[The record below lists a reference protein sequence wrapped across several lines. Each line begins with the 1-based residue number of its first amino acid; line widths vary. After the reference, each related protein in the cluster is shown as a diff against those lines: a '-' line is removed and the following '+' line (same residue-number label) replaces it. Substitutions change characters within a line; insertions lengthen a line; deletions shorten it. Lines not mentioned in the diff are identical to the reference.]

1 MKSRHLSRA
10 LRSAL
15 STLPM
20 RSPPVHA
27 LIMTVAVLASMV
39 IPQAAQAQ
47 TPTARVGA
55 GAYLLKPQG
64 SDPAAPAAPYRSG
77 AMAQRAVP
85 TNQWYSSVLFSDK
98 PEPVYAQPLSLR
110 PVGTGFEVALP
121 RKAIVPTERKDVEVH
136 YSHQQ
141 ALLVGA
147 IAQDHAPAAPAT
159 VSNASDWAVDLNL
172 SRAGTELRVTVAHG
186 SPYAAFEVNRGNLRV
201 RLPAPGERILT
212 PEDHRILA
220 LRIAGTA
227 YAAFGPTGVRW
238 EQVSPTEWIA
248 HMPDGKGYLSV
259 AGLPDEQSSTLA
271 LLSRHAY
278 AYLQDTRVSWQYD
291 RPASRVVTTFHTA
304 VRTLEGPDV
313 GPLLA
318 LYPHHWHN
326 NPAVADRLGPAY
338 DTVRGPLKLLSAR
351 SFEVVTPFRGFV
363 PYWPALPA
371 QARLDDLKDVMKID
385 VRNARRMML
394 EIGNGSYWQGKGL
407 QRITKLLDVVE
418 AQGDKEARQQLLQLL
433 QKRIESWFSGESSKT
448 YFHLD
453 STLGTVLAY
462 PEEYFSIEQM
472 NDHHFHYGYWI
483 RAMAEIALRDPAW
496 AAKDRWGGMVDLLV
510 ADIAT
515 SQRGRKDFPFLR
527 NFDVYEGHS
536 WASGNGMNP
545 WGNNQE
551 SSSEAINAW
560 AGLILWA
567 EVTGNTSLRDL
578 GVYLYTSEI
587 EAISYYWFDI
597 HRLVFAPEYRS
608 AEVSMV
614 FGGKYAH
621 NTWWI
626 DEPRQIKGINL
637 LPITTASAYLARDPA
652 FVKRS
657 VATLPEE
664 TRQYESR
671 GRRADPPDIW
681 QDLFAKYL
689 ALADPQAGLNAWNRW
704 GAVEFGDSRTHTLH
718 FILSL
723 QSMGPP
729 DLSVGADTPL
739 HAVFKQ
745 ADGSRTYMA
754 YNASSSPISVRFT
767 DGQVL
772 EAPAHKLA
780 VHSVSGK
787 KPQP

>member
-1 MKSRHLSRA
+1 MNSYPSAGLVLTPLRA
-10 LRSAL
+10 LILTATLLAGPVAL
-15 STLPM
+15 STAHAQ
-20 RSPPVHA
+20 PVA
-27 LIMTVAVLASMV
+27 L
-39 IPQAAQAQ
+39 
-47 TPTARVGA
+47 GA
-55 GAYLLKPQG
+55 GAYHLKPQG
-64 SDPAAPAAPYRSG
+64 SDPAAPAAPHRSG

-98 PEPVYAQPLSLR
+98 PEPLYAQPLSLR

-136 YSHQQ
+136 YTHQQ
-141 ALLVGA
+141 ALLVSA
-147 IAQDHAPAAPAT
+147 VAQDSAPAAPAT

-172 SRAGTELRVTVAHG
+172 SRAGAELRVTVAHG
-186 SPYAAFEVNRGNLRV
+186 SPYAAFEVSRGNLRL
-201 RLPAPGERILT
+201 RLPSAGERIPT
-212 PEDHRILA
+212 PEDERILA
-220 LRIAGTA
+220 LRIGGMS

-238 EQVSPTEWIA
+238 QQASPTEWIA
-248 HMPDGKGYLSV
+248 HMPEGKGYLSV
-259 AGLPDEQSSTLA
+259 AGLPDELGTTRA

-278 AYLQDTRVSWQYD
+278 AFLQDTRVSWHYD
-291 RPASRVVTTFHTA
+291 RPASQVVTTFNTA

-326 NPAVADRLGPAY
+326 NPKVADRLGPAY
-338 DTVRGPLKLLSAR
+338 DTVRGPLKLLAAR
-351 SFEVVTPFRGFV
+351 SFEVITPYRGFV
-363 PYWPALPA
+363 PYWPAL
-371 QARLDDLKDVMKID
+371 QAEARQDELKDIMKID

-418 AQGDKEARQQLLQLL
+418 VQGDKEARQQLLQLL
-433 QKRIESWFSGESSKT
+433 QKRIESWFSGQSNKT

-453 STLGTVLAY
+453 SSLGTVLAY

-515 SQRGRKDFPFLR
+515 PQRGRKDFPFLR

-578 GVYLYTSEI
+578 GIYLYTSEI
-587 EAISYYWFDI
+587 EAISHYWFDI

-704 GAVEFGDSRTHTLH
+704 GAVEFGDSRTHALH
-718 FILSL
+718 FMLSL
-723 QSMGPP
+723 QTMGPP
-729 DLSVGADTPL
+729 DLSMGADTPL
-739 HAVFKQ
+739 HAVFKR
-745 ADGSRTYMA
+745 ADGGRTYLV
-754 YNASSSPISVRFT
+754 YNVGSNPISVRFT

-772 EAPAHKLA
+772 EVPPHQLA
-780 VHSVSGK
+780 VHAANVK
-787 KPQP
+787 KAQP